1 MHINNLC
8 LVKTSCL
15 YESNNVF
22 LLEKKFF
29 FSSSFFRFSR
39 IFSICLCIFTAETN
53 TTKWGI
59 CLGYSFSICRLLRQN
74 SNTEDYE
81 GYEPHCISVLNSC
94 RLELLNIS

>member
-29 FSSSFFRFSR
+29 LVLVFLDFQEFLVFASAFLLPRQ
-39 IFSICLCIFTAETN
+39 ILQN
-53 TTKWGI
+53 G
-59 CLGYSFSICRLLRQN
+59 GYALATVSAFADC
-74 SNTEDYE
+74 
-81 GYEPHCISVLNSC
+81 
-94 RLELLNIS
+94 